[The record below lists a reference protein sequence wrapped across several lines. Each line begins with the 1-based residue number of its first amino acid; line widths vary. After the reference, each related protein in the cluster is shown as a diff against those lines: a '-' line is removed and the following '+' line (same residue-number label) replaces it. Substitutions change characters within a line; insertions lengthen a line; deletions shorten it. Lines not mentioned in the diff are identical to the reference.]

1 MALCVHDGFWH
12 PQAPLYRVSDILF
25 ETANEVGSQLKAYES
40 DVRFAEDGEEVLLAD
55 YVSEQFAALVSASEQ
70 YMSMIDSI
78 SSQSC
83 AYLLYTKD
91 IRREIGVIRPSSK
104 KQCLYATLIDMHSLP
119 CRRCRTAPQRA
130 IHCGCSRTRSWIV
143 SVCLPSP
150 PSCVL
155 ARRN

>member
-1 MALCVHDGFWH
+1 M
-12 PQAPLYRVSDILF
+12 
-25 ETANEVGSQLKAYES
+25 ESQLKAYES
-40 DVRFAEDGEEVLLAD
+40 TVRFAEDGVEVLLAD

-104 KQCLYATLIDMHSLP
+104 KQCLYATLIDSTTTERFGYLKK
-119 CRRCRTAPQRA
+119 
-130 IHCGCSRTRSWIV
+130 
-143 SVCLPSP
+143 
-150 PSCVL
+150 
-155 ARRN
+155 